1 MESSSIAQNLIN
13 INAQITDIAARHNR
27 NPNHIQLLAVSKTK
41 PVSDIITAYES
52 GQRIFGE
59 NYVQEGVDK
68 INELSAYKDVLWH
81 FIGPLQSNKSKF
93 VAENFDWMHSV
104 DRLKIVKRL
113 HDQRSPHKKP
123 LNICV
128 QINIDDEDS
137 KAGISANEAVDF
149 IAEVQKFER
158 IKCRGLMTIPKAD
171 VPEAKRRTS
180 FAKMQQLFLQCTEKF
195 EQFDTL
201 SMGMSGDLDLAI
213 EYGSTMVRVGTA
225 IFGSRQ

>member
-113 HDQRSPHKKP
+113 HDQRSPYKKP

-137 KAGISANEAVDF
+137 KAGIGANEAVDF

-171 VPEAKRRTS
+171 VPEAQRRAS
-180 FAKMQQLFLQCTEKF
+180 FAKMQQLFLQCAEKF